1 MFLQLLQE
9 EVTTI
14 GDAEEEEIEQK
25 LKPKK
30 NKFDEAKNRVC
41 SMNVYSNVKAFSDIS
56 CDEFSTQII
65 IGEFGKDG
73 KLRDGSDLI
82 EFATEEAAN
91 KAIKF
96 QRLDLLGYTVKLSP
110 QLEGATGAA
119 SKRLFMKG
127 LSYFSDKSDVI
138 KFFKEAGEI
147 VDVHLSYNGD
157 RKFSGSGHIEFVTEE
172 AAKKTGR
179 LNGVELL
186 GSCVELYHKA
196 EGTGASRTLCLKNV
210 PLTIDK
216 YHVIDFFENV
226 EDIADVRFSYDEYGT
241 FGRFAHVEFATGEA
255 AKQAVR
261 WNGRDLKGCPVE
273 LGIVFEALCVQG
285 FDISS
290 GIDQIRIFLINFR
303 TCKSIVQV
311 DNQKDHTTGVPTELL
326 IWMDKKLMLPL

>member
-1 MFLQLLQE
+1 
-9 EVTTI
+9 
-14 GDAEEEEIEQK
+14 
-25 LKPKK
+25 
-30 NKFDEAKNRVC
+30 
-41 SMNVYSNVKAFSDIS
+41 MNVFSNVKAFSDIS

-73 KLRDGSDLI
+73 KLRDGSSLI

-96 QRLDLLGYTVKLSP
+96 QRLDLLGYT
-110 QLEGATGAA
+110 
-119 SKRLFMKG
+119 G
-127 LSYFSDKSDVI
+127 LSYFFDKSDVI

-186 GSCVELYHKA
+186 GSCVKLYHKA
-196 EGTGASRTLCLKNV
+196 KGTGASITLCLKN
-210 PLTIDK
+210 
-216 YHVIDFFENV
+216 
-226 EDIADVRFSYDEYGT
+226 DIADVRFSYDEYGT

-273 LGIVFEALCVQG
+273 LGIVREPLC
-285 FDISS
+285 
-290 GIDQIRIFLINFR
+290 IRIFLIKHFR

-311 DNQKDHTTGVPTELL
+311 DIPRESHYWCSHRALDLDGQEVDATSLTVKDHVPVCFDVGGTGARQISDHSCFRGYDGASLGKAGSYCYPPHY
-326 IWMDKKLMLPL
+326 I